1 VTVNLDEHSLDWKA
15 SGAKAMLDRLQPNI
29 LKAHVRNHLAVLL
42 LSFTDVAEAKAFL
55 REVKDKHMKSA
66 REHLLEVEAYKAD
79 KRKRGTPYVG
89 VALSFEGY
97 AALGIPANRR
107 PDDPS
112 FQRGMSDPATRQALG
127 DPSPSTWEE
136 TYRAPIHAIV
146 LIGDA
151 REASVSAT
159 REAIL
164 AINHPVTLVGEETG
178 LYQRN
183 EDGDGIEH
191 FGYVDGRSQP
201 LFLKQDIEE
210 ERATTD
216 GTTVWD
222 PAFPLKQILVRE
234 PGRPERYGSYLVFRK
249 LEQNVQRFKEEEE
262 RLAENLKLQGEDSER
277 AGALLVGR
285 FEDGTPVT
293 LQREGGGH
301 HPVMNDFTYAS
312 DFAGMKCP
320 FYAHTRKV
328 NPRTDETRDHLMAR
342 RGQTY
347 GQRADNPGDEKVE
360 PNVRPTGGV
369 GLLFMAFNSDIAN
382 QFEYTQQA
390 LANAVGAG
398 DTAGVDQII
407 GQTRRRRLRS
417 ANRWAGDP
425 KKDLRRTN
433 PVAPAVTMK
442 GGEYFFAPSLTFL
455 ERL

>member
-1 VTVNLDEHSLDWKA
+1 MTVSLEERSLDWKA
-15 SGAKAMLDRLQPNI
+15 PGAAATLDLLQPNI
-29 LKAHVRNHLAVLL
+29 LKAHVRNNLAVPL
-42 LSFTDVAEAKAFL
+42 LSFTDAAGAKRFL
-55 REVKDKHMKSA
+55 RKLEDKHMKSA
-66 REHLLEVEAYKAD
+66 KQHLEEVEAYKAD
-79 KRKRGTPYVG
+79 ERKRGTTYVG

-97 AALGIPANRR
+97 AALGIPANHR
-107 PDDPS
+107 PADPS
-112 FQRGMSDPATRQALG
+112 FRRSMSDPVTRQTLG
-127 DPSPSTWEE
+127 DPSLSTWDEP
-136 TYRAPIHAIV
+136 YREPIHAIV

-151 REASVSAT
+151 REASVSAK
-159 REAIL
+159 RAAIH
-164 AINHPVTLVGEETG
+164 IDPSVTLVGEETG
-178 LYQRN
+178 LFQRN

-249 LEQNVQRFKEEEE
+249 LEQNVQRFKQEEQ
-262 RLAENLKLQGEDSER
+262 RLAEDLKLQGEDSDR

-312 DFAGMKCP
+312 DGAGMKCP
-320 FYAHTRKV
+320 SYAHTRNV

-347 GQRADNPGDEKVE
+347 GERADDPGDEKVK
-360 PNVRPTGGV
+360 PNRRPTGDV

-407 GQTRRRRLRS
+407 GQSRRGRIRS
-417 ANRWAGDP
+417 AKRWAGDP